1 MHQFNYVTK
10 ENSKRLNIRAPSRL
24 LTRSVPKLGG
34 LTQLI
39 KVTTF
44 DKLNRVQSSLLP
56 AGGRCIVLDIEL
68 ACEPLK
74 FKAVFSE
81 QNDPVWRLL
90 DKALRRLKHPVVC
103 SFRETGK

>member
-1 MHQFNYVTK
+1 MHQFNYVIK

-24 LTRSVPKLGG
+24 LTRSAPKLGG

-74 FKAVFSE
+74 FKAVISE

-90 DKALRRLKHPVVC
+90 GKALRRLKHPVVC

>member
-1 MHQFNYVTK
+1 MHQFNYVAK

-24 LTRSVPKLGG
+24 LTRSAPKLGG

-39 KVTTF
+39 KVTPF

-74 FKAVFSE
+74 FKAVTSE
-81 QNDPVWRLL
+81 QNDPDWRLL
-90 DKALRRLKHPVVC
+90 NKALRRLKHPVVC